1 MYEHFAFIFR
11 HRKLTKYK
19 PPSLQ
24 KKTYI
29 FASLKKIHLLLIKA
43 FIRPFAVTFF
53 IVMFILLMFFLFKY
67 VDDLIGKG
75 FEWYVIAEL
84 MMYASA
90 SNVAMALPLAILLS
104 SIMTFGNLGENYELV
119 AIKSA
124 GVSLRKAMQPL
135 LILIIGLSVA
145 SFFFSDYMLPK
156 ANLKYGSLL
165 WDIRNKKLSFL
176 IKAGVFNN
184 SIPGYSMRI
193 ERKGEGAIDSLYGI
207 MIYDHKSG
215 NNTGIPQIIMAE
227 KGKMSKTSDGNY
239 MVLNLVNGV
248 RYQEAASNNGAYNPR
263 QSMTRMRF
271 KQTEVKFDFS
281 SFKGMTRTEED
292 NFKNNA
298 PMLNRKELLQ
308 RRDSISKT
316 LDSLGK
322 SLETNAKYY
331 FKQNNYVAGYTKIK
345 TPPMV
350 FKGSVLD
357 VIPNDQKLQSL
368 QSAYD
373 QIEALK
379 QTIKAQLTD
388 YDFRSKEVLRAKI
401 EYQRKYTLAVSCLLL
416 FFIGAPL
423 GAIIRKGGLGLPV
436 VIAVIF
442 FLFYH
447 IISTVAEKSAKEGSL
462 DPVMG
467 MWMAVIILTPVGA
480 FLTYKA
486 TVDSALF
493 DLDYY
498 KQLIVGLFKR
508 VFRRKKK
515 V

>member
-1 MYEHFAFIFR
+1 
-11 HRKLTKYK
+11 
-19 PPSLQ
+19 
-24 KKTYI
+24 
-29 FASLKKIHLLLIKA
+29 
-43 FIRPFAVTFF
+43 
-53 IVMFILLMFFLFKY
+53 MFILLMFFLFKY

-135 LILIIGLSVA
+135 LVLIVGLAVA

-165 WDIRNKKLSFL
+165 WDVRNKKLSFL
-176 IKAGVFNN
+176 IKPGVFNN
-184 SIPGYSMRI
+184 SIPGYSMRV

-207 MIYDHKSG
+207 MIYDHSG
-215 NNTGIPQIIMAE
+215 SNGIPQIIMAE

-248 RYQEAASNNGAYNPR
+248 RYQEAASNNGSYNPR
-263 QSMTRMRF
+263 QSLTRMRF

-281 SFKGMTRTEED
+281 SFKDMTRTQEE

-298 PMLNRKELLQ
+298 PMLNRKELLH
-308 RRDSISKT
+308 RK
-316 LDSLGK
+316 DSLQKGMDSVGK
-322 SLETNAKYY
+322 SLQVNAQYY
-331 FKQNNYVAGYTKIK
+331 FKQSGYAKGYTKIK
-345 TPPMV
+345 TPAKEI
-350 FKGSVLD
+350 KGDILNAL
-357 VIPNDQKLQSL
+357 PKDQRMQALQN
-368 QSAYD
+368 AFD
-373 QIEALK
+373 QIDALK
-379 QTIKAQLTD
+379 QTINGQMAD
-388 YDFRSKEVLRAKI
+388 YEFRSKEILRAQI

-462 DPVMG
+462 DPVFG
-467 MWMAVIILTPVGA
+467 MWTAIIILTPVGV

-493 DLDYY
+493 DVDYY
-498 KQLIVGLFKR
+498 KQLVIGLFKR
-508 VFRRKKK
+508 KKK
-515 V
+515 AA

>member
-1 MYEHFAFIFR
+1 
-11 HRKLTKYK
+11 
-19 PPSLQ
+19 
-24 KKTYI
+24 
-29 FASLKKIHLLLIKA
+29 
-43 FIRPFAVTFF
+43 
-53 IVMFILLMFFLFKY
+53 MFILLMFFLFKY

-135 LILIIGLSVA
+135 LVLIMCLALG

-165 WDIRNKKLSFL
+165 WDVRNKKLSFL
-176 IKAGVFNN
+176 IKPGVFNN
-184 SIPGYSMRI
+184 SIPGYSMRV

-207 MIYDHKSG
+207 MIYDHNGG
-215 NNTGIPQIIMAE
+215 NGIPQIIMAQ

-248 RYQEAASNNGAYNPR
+248 RYQEAPSNNGGYNPR
-263 QSMTRMRF
+263 QSLTRMRF

-281 SFKGMTRTEED
+281 SFKDMTRTQEE

-298 PMLNRKELLQ
+298 PMLNRKELLH
-308 RRDSISKT
+308 RRDSLTKD
-316 LDSLGK
+316 LDSVGRALQT
-322 SLETNAKYY
+322 SAQYY
-331 FKQNNYVAGYTKIK
+331 FKQSGYVKGYTKVK
-345 TPPMV
+345 TPPKTI
-350 FKGSVLD
+350 KGSVLT
-357 VIPNDQKLQSL
+357 VIPEDLRVQALQG
-368 QSAYD
+368 AYD
-373 QIEALK
+373 QVDALK
-379 QTIKAQLTD
+379 QTIKGQLAE
-388 YDFRSKEVLRAKI
+388 YEFRSKEILKAKI

-447 IISTVAEKSAKEGSL
+447 IISTVSEKSAKEGSL
-462 DPVMG
+462 DPVVG
-467 MWMAVIILTPVGA
+467 MWMAIFILTPVGI

-493 DLDYY
+493 DIDYY
-498 KQLIVGLFKR
+498 KQAVVGLFKKLS
-508 VFRRKKK
+508 RKKAVEAGEVK
-515 V
+515 